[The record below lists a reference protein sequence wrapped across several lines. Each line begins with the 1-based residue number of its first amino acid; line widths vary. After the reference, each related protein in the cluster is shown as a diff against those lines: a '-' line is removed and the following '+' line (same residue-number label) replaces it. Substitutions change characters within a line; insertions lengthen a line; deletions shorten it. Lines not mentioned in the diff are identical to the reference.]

1 MCRKYGDCAHGARVP
16 LISTLRGALIV
27 TNRQPLLNQPFVY
40 SAVKASITA
49 KLFLAVLAACVTV
62 LVVQAVATRIAFQRG
77 FLDYLNEQS
86 SERMRE
92 VLPRLAAAYR
102 GHGDWEFLRNRIDPW
117 FELLVPDAQVND
129 EHLYDSAADLTG
141 ALNRMGLLDAQL
153 RLVNGNPRVGV
164 ESIRLPVNVDGAVVG
179 WLAMVPFQQAIRS
192 GDVRFM
198 EQQRQALW
206 LIGIG
211 CVGVVA
217 LLTFLFTRGLM
228 RRLRGLTQATHAL
241 AAGNYGSRIDIGT
254 LDEIGMLARD
264 FNGMAQALEH
274 NERARRNFMA
284 DVSHE
289 LRTPLAVIRAEI
301 EAVQDGIHPADATS
315 LAAMH
320 QEVGQLGKLIDD
332 LHDLSLT
339 DVGALAY
346 KRSPIDLVTV
356 LRIALS
362 GMRSRFDAAGL
373 RLEVRLT
380 SEPLTLN
387 GDERRLQQLC
397 TNLLENSLRY
407 TDAGG
412 LVRITAQRSGAT
424 ASVIIEDSAPGVA
437 HDKLDHLFER
447 FYRVEGSR
455 NRASGGSGLGLAI
468 CRNIVEAHG
477 GRIHASPAQLG
488 GLRIGIELT
497 LDTP

>member
-1 MCRKYGDCAHGARVP
+1 M
-16 LISTLRGALIV
+16 
-27 TNRQPLLNQPFVY
+27 
-40 SAVKASITA
+40 KASITA

-62 LVVQAVATRIAFQRG
+62 LAVQGVATRIAFQRG

-102 GHGDWEFLRNRIDPW
+102 SHGDWEFLRNRIDPW
-117 FELLVPDAQVND
+117 FELLVPNAHLND
-129 EHLYDSAADLTG
+129 THLYDSAADLTG

-153 RLVNGNPRVGV
+153 RLVNGNPRVGGPRGDGD
-164 ESIRLPVNVDGAVVG
+164 SIRLPVNVDGKVVG

-192 GDVRFM
+192 GDVRFL
-198 EQQRQALW
+198 EQQRQVLW

-217 LLTFLFTRGLM
+217 LLTFLFTRRLLG
-228 RRLRGLTQATHAL
+228 RLRGLTQATHAL
-241 AAGNYGSRIDIGT
+241 ATGNYASRIETGT

-264 FNGMAQALEH
+264 FNRMAQALEH
-274 NERARRNFMA
+274 NERARRTFMA

-301 EAVQDGIHPADATS
+301 EAIQDGIHPADATS
-315 LAAMH
+315 LEAMH
-320 QEVGQLGKLIDD
+320 KEVGQLGKLIDD

-356 LRIALS
+356 LRTALS
-362 GMRSRFDAAGL
+362 GMRPRFDSAGL
-373 RLEVRLT
+373 RLETRLT
-380 SEPLTLN
+380 PALLTMSA
-387 GDERRLQQLC
+387 DERRLHQLC
-397 TNLLENSLRY
+397 ANLLENSLRY
-407 TDAGG
+407 TDRGG
-412 LVRITAQRSGAT
+412 QVRVTAERRGST
-424 ASVIIEDSAPGVA
+424 ASVIIEDSAPDVA
-437 HDKLDHLFER
+437 HDKLEHLFER

-477 GRIHASPAQLG
+477 GRIHASPSQLG
-488 GLRIGIELT
+488 GLRISIELA